1 MLCEETNMISSLEDA
16 KPFLMSWYKSK
27 SVLTVFF
34 SASGLTMNF
43 ACIIE
48 ALEADSMRLGGN
60 EVTAIIEFERIQTV
74 EFQIKSESASEY
86 DREIAARTKLDHAW
100 HFTIGEA
107 RVAIIGPESSVGPES

>member
-1 MLCEETNMISSLEDA
+1 MISSLEDA
-16 KPFLMSWYKSK
+16 KRFLMSWYTSK

-34 SASGLTMNF
+34 NASGLTMNF

-48 ALEADSMRLGGN
+48 ALEVDSMRLGGS

-74 EFQIKSESASEY
+74 EFKVKSESASKY

-100 HFTIGEA
+100 HFTMGDA
-107 RVAIIGPESSVGPES
+107 LMAIIGPESCVGILWPES